1 MIERGDAGQSKI
13 LTLRASE
20 RSAGNDSLSY
30 AIVLRKCPMDP
41 IEEQEESLKRK
52 EKKGDE
58 TVLSQFAAA
67 ASSTNVITYKA
78 QTNIVPWKC
87 ARKPVKN
94 GRERE
99 RRKKGRFSFATK
111 RFETRFLV

>member
-1 MIERGDAGQSKI
+1 
-13 LTLRASE
+13 
-20 RSAGNDSLSY
+20 
-30 AIVLRKCPMDP
+30 MDP

-58 TVLSQFAAA
+58 TVLSQFATA

-99 RRKKGRFSFATK
+99 SGEKKVAFLSPPKDLK
-111 RFETRFLV
+111 RVFLCNHKIPQHTHLKGNLSSMDTLRNRNQLIILLNFHDF